1 MRHFILAGAG
11 PLILA
16 TRLVSAADMFL
27 TITPHPGPLAPVYNT
42 TSSTSAPTTMNT
54 IVTTAQ
60 SSEPLPSVTHIQP
73 ECTWGLTNQCM
84 PIYITT
90 PHSADASTLAMAK
103 SIENALWFI
112 ASGGSVLLLCTGKV
126 EAVALLL
133 ILTVAEAQGQN
144 VPSHTSVNTV
154 TSTTMPTT
162 SALPSTDLIIW
173 DPATTVAPNATIP
186 EHKLYCGV
194 ITNGTFYAS
203 TCPAGLN
210 TMIPSPTVPED
221 KLSCYAPIN
230 GLLYPSTCPD
240 GFNPPAS
247 SPPFQPGEC
256 AAHTVFNLDVTVL
269 ITLWH
274 FWLPFLAWHIGLIS
288 EDVLTLVWLCAALNS
303 RVLASQAMSTAPAM
317 TSTVTV
323 YRATPLDQVQISET
337 VTASQAFTARKE
349 MDGSAIAP
357 EAPAEPSTSAN
368 NMMWSAD
375 VRAVDPDTCP
385 TLYGITDCP
394 SLYDL
399 QNCPLPHAAP
409 VSSSGAAASLAWPT
423 VFSTILAALT
433 LARVTGY
440 KTGLALGLLL
450 LFATT
455 AQAEA

>member
-1 MRHFILAGAG
+1 
-11 PLILA
+11 
-16 TRLVSAADMFL
+16 
-27 TITPHPGPLAPVYNT
+27 
-42 TSSTSAPTTMNT
+42 
-54 IVTTAQ
+54 
-60 SSEPLPSVTHIQP
+60 
-73 ECTWGLTNQCM
+73 
-84 PIYITT
+84 
-90 PHSADASTLAMAK
+90 
-103 SIENALWFI
+103 
-112 ASGGSVLLLCTGKV
+112 
-126 EAVALLL
+126 
-133 ILTVAEAQGQN
+133 
-144 VPSHTSVNTV
+144 
-154 TSTTMPTT
+154 MPTT

-186 EHKLYCGV
+186 EHKLYYGV

-230 GLLYPSTCPD
+230 GLLYPSACPD

-247 SPPFQPGEC
+247 SPPFQPGES

-303 RVLASQAMSTAPAM
+303 RFLASQAMSTAPAM

-323 YRATPLDQVQISET
+323 YRATPLDQVQISGT
-337 VTASQAFTARKE
+337 VTALQAFTAREE

-375 VRAVDPDTCP
+375 
-385 TLYGITDCP
+385 
-394 SLYDL
+394 
-399 QNCPLPHAAP
+399 NCPLPHAAP